1 MPHNGDCEPLVMHPF
16 FKLSQSFPS
25 MSLSLA
31 LEQVKMDLN
40 NSCFSS
46 IRTEKAILV
55 DDDELKPLSWLQNS
69 DLLKDIYLDGD
80 DDIDEDE
87 NSKENYAISDPH
99 GYNGYSHQDTMD
111 PKRQMNSK
119 PPFSFSCLIF
129 MAIEDSP
136 YQRLPVKDIYHW
148 IEEHFPYYRT
158 APAGWKNSVRHNLSL
173 NKCFQKVDKLR
184 GQVSILY
191 CKFCI
196 LKDTT

>member
-1 MPHNGDCEPLVMHPF
+1 MPLSQDSLLS
-16 FKLSQSFPS
+16 KLSQSFPS

-40 NSCFSS
+40 NSCFGS
-46 IRTEKAILV
+46 ICIEK

-69 DLLKDIYLDGD
+69 DLLKDIYLDGED
-80 DDIDEDE
+80 DDEE
-87 NSKENYAISDPH
+87 NCKENYADPH
-99 GYNGYSHQDTMD
+99 GYYYHDTMD

-129 MAIEDSP
+129 MAIEDSLH
-136 YQRLPVKDIYHW
+136 QRLPVKDIYHW

-184 GQVSILY
+184 GQVSFKVLPSTA
-191 CKFCI
+191 KM
-196 LKDTT
+196 LLA